1 MTPASDSRGVK
12 RRRPEL
18 RLELGG
24 LGTVDPFGLRL
35 VEHPIGSADY
45 FIEDPLSAGL
55 RMPVEMAG
63 LNLVGA
69 GQALLSLSVRWMS
82 RAGRGDPSEL
92 PAGEIRMAIR
102 RREARLLSALL
113 RRHLARL
120 PEPPGWMPELL
131 ASLEQID
138 EFLRWDDVGALPEDE
153 GP

>member
-1 MTPASDSRGVK
+1 MK

-35 VEHPIGSADY
+35 VEHPPGSADY
-45 FIEDPLSAGL
+45 FIEDPRSAGP
-55 RMPVEMAG
+55 RMPVETAG

-69 GQALLSLSVRWMS
+69 GQALLSLSVRWMT
-82 RAGRGDPSEL
+82 RAGRGGDPAL
-92 PAGEIRMAIR
+92 PAGEVRMAVR

-131 ASLEQID
+131 VSLEQIE
-138 EFLRWDDVGALPEDE
+138 EFLRWDDVPALPEDE

>member
-1 MTPASDSRGVK
+1 VK

-18 RLELGG
+18 RIELKG
-24 LGTVDPFGLRL
+24 LGTVEPFGLRL
-35 VEHPIGSADY
+35 VEFPLGSAAY
-45 FIEDPLSAGL
+45 FLEDPQHAGL
-55 RMPVEMAG
+55 RMPVETAA

-69 GQALLSLSVRWMS
+69 GHALLTLSVRWMS
-82 RAGRGDPSEL
+82 LAGRAPDPPGPPSAEL
-92 PAGEIRMAIR
+92 RLAVR

-131 ASLEQID
+131 ASLEQIE
-138 EFLRWDDVGALPEDE
+138 EFLRWDDVGAVPEDG

>member
-1 MTPASDSRGVK
+1 MK
-12 RRRPEL
+12 RTRPEL

-35 VEHPIGSADY
+35 VEHPPGSAAY
-45 FIEDPLSAGL
+45 FVEDPRSKGA
-55 RMPVEMAG
+55 RMPLETAG

-69 GQALLSLSVRWMS
+69 GQALLTLSVRWMS
-82 RAGRGDPSEL
+82 RAGRGLDPPDP
-92 PAGEIRMAIR
+92 PAGEVRMVVR

-120 PEPPGWMPELL
+120 PEPPAWMPGLL
-131 ASLEQID
+131 VSLEQIE
-138 EFLRWDDVGALPEDE
+138 EFLRWDDVPPLPEDI